1 MSNRARIKARK
12 RVKKETKPKYKED
25 VKTKA
30 QYAEEAVYVTKFKSF
45 NIFSNEGE
53 NKVVKAP
60 YPMTLDEAMIYFKAL
75 AISGNN

>member
-1 MSNRARIKARK
+1 MSNRVKIKQRK
-12 RVKKETKPKYKED
+12 KK
-25 VKTKA
+25 VFKTKA

-60 YPMTLDEAMIYFKAL
+60 YPMTLDEAMIHFKAL
-75 AISGNN
+75 AISGND

>member
-1 MSNRARIKARK
+1 MSNRLKIKPT
-12 RVKKETKPKYKED
+12 KKKIF
-25 VKTKA
+25 KTKA
-30 QYAEEAVYVTKFKSF
+30 QYTEEAAYITRFKSF

-75 AISGNN
+75 AISGNK